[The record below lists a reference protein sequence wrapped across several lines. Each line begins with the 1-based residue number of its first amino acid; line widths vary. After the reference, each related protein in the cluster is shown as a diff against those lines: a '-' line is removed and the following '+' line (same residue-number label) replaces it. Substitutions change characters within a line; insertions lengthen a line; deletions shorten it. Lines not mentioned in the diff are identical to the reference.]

1 MVYTSKDIYQKQL
14 DDIKKSGLYKEEWT
28 ITSPQ
33 STNINVLEDSDN
45 KKSILNLC
53 ANNYLGLSNNI
64 EIIEAAKSS
73 LNNKGYGMSSVRFI
87 CGTQDIHKELE
98 YRLSLFLEKEDSI
111 LFASAFDAN
120 TALFEAVLT
129 DEDELFSDKLVHA
142 SLIDGMRLCKA
153 KKQIY
158 EHSDMNDLERKLSKS
173 KARIKMIVTDGVFSM
188 DGDMAKLDEISS
200 IAEKYN
206 AMLVVDDCHATGFI
220 GENGKGT
227 HEYFQ
232 VKDKVD
238 IITTTFGKAL
248 GGAMGGSI
256 SGPKEIIEVL
266 RQKARP
272 YLFSNA
278 LMPAIVEG
286 TLKALDLVTKADK
299 ERKNLLE
306 MSKFWKEGL
315 VGLGFDI
322 KEGDT
327 PIVPIMLNDSKKTQK
342 FSKKLFEYG
351 IYAVGF
357 FYPVVPRNEARI
369 RTQIS
374 AIHNLNQLDNALEV
388 FSKVKKELENN

>member
-1 MVYTSKDIYQKQL
+1 MAYNVKNIYEDLISQIKDE
-14 DDIKKSGLYKEEWT
+14 GLYKEEWT

-33 STNINVLEDSDN
+33 YSEINVLDHNNQEKHIIN
-45 KKSILNLC
+45 MC
-53 ANNYLGLSNNI
+53 ANNYLGLSNNK
-64 EIIEAAKSS
+64 EIIQAAQNA
-73 LNNKGYGMSSVRFI
+73 LQDNGFGMSSVRFI
-87 CGTQDIHKELE
+87 CGTQDIHLELE
-98 YRLSLFLEKEDSI
+98 KKLSDFLEKEDSI

-129 DEDELFSDKLVHA
+129 EEDELFSDQLVHA

-158 EHSDMNDLERKLSKS
+158 QHSDMKDLEEKLSLS
-173 KARIKMIVTDGVFSM
+173 NARIKMIVTDGVFSM
-188 DGDMAKLDEISS
+188 DGDMAKLDELTAL
-200 IAEKYN
+200 AEKYD
-206 AMLVVDDCHATGFI
+206 ALLTVDDCHATGFI
-220 GENGKGT
+220 GEQGKGT
-227 HEYFQ
+227 HEYFG

-256 SGPKEIIEVL
+256 SGPKEIIQLL

-278 LMPAIVEG
+278 LMPAIVAG
-286 TLKALDLVTKADK
+286 TIRAIELVQEADK
-299 ERKNLLE
+299 DREHLIAMSSWWKNELIAA
-306 MSKFWKEGL
+306 
-315 VGLGFDI
+315 GFDI
-322 KEGDT
+322 KEGNT
-327 PIVPIMLNDSKKTQK
+327 PIVPIMLYDSKLAQS

-357 FYPVVPRNEARI
+357 FFPVVPKDQARI

-374 AIHNLNQLDNALEV
+374 ASHTKEQLQQALEI
-388 FSKVKKELENN
+388 FKKVKTELAV

>member
-1 MVYTSKDIYQKQL
+1 MVYTSKNIYQDQL
-14 DDIKKSGLYKEEWT
+14 DEIIEKGLYKDEWK
-28 ITSPQ
+28 ITSSQ
-33 STNINVLEDSDN
+33 SAQIKVLEETN
-45 KKSILNLC
+45 VEKNILNLC
-53 ANNYLGLSNNI
+53 ANNYLGLSNNE
-64 EIIEAAKSS
+64 EIIEAAKNS
-73 LNNKGYGMSSVRFI
+73 LSEKGFGMSSVRFI

-98 YRLSLFLEKEDSI
+98 FRLSLFLEKEDSI

-158 EHSDMNDLERKLSKS
+158 NHSDMDDLEKKLSAS
-173 KARIKMIVTDGVFSM
+173 TARIKMIVTDGVFSM
-188 DGDMAKLDEISS
+188 DGDMAKLDEISLLS
-200 IAEKYN
+200 EKYG

-227 HEYFQ
+227 HEYFN

-248 GGAMGGSI
+248 GGSMGGSI
-256 SGPKEIIEVL
+256 SGPKEVIELL
-266 RQKARP
+266 RQRARP

-278 LMPAIVEG
+278 LMPAIVSG
-286 TLKALDLVTKADK
+286 TLKALDLVENANE
-299 ERKNLLE
+299 ERNQLTDMSTYWKN
-306 MSKFWKEGL
+306 GL
-315 VGLGFDI
+315 VSLGFDV
-322 KEGDT
+322 KKGDT
-327 PIVPIMLNDSKKTQK
+327 PIIPIMLFESKITQE
-342 FSKKLFEYG
+342 FSRRLFEKG

-357 FYPVVPRNEARI
+357 FYPVVPKGEARI

-374 AIHNLNQLDNALEV
+374 ALHTENELEKALET
-388 FSKVKKELENN
+388 FQKVKTELGV